1 MKQDK
6 SYRKINNKKQMS
18 LSLEEKWRLKKYKVW
33 RRIMNAQESC
43 MKCKLNQK
51 KTTTGIVNCI
61 DEWVRTY
68 ILSL

>member
-1 MKQDK
+1 
-6 SYRKINNKKQMS
+6 
-18 LSLEEKWRLKKYKVW
+18 
-33 RRIMNAQESC
+33 MNAQESC